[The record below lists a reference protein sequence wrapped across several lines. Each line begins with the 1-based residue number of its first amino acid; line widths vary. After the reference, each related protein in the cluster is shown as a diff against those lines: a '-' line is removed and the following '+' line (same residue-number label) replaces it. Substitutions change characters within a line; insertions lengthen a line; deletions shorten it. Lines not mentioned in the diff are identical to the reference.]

1 MNKKGIQDVGV
12 KNKKVLVRCDFNV
25 PLDLET
31 KTVITNEK
39 RIIESMKTINYLINE
54 GAKVILCSHIGK
66 TKEKLSLKPVAKRLS
81 KLLGKEV
88 LLIEEVIGDK
98 VKEKIDMMEQGDVV
112 LLENLRIFEEEE
124 ANDDDFARELASLAE
139 IYVNDAFGTAHR
151 AHASTQGVTK
161 YIPAVGGF
169 LIEKELK
176 ALDEG
181 INNPKRPL
189 VAIIGGLKVS
199 SKISVLTA
207 LIDKVDTLLIGGAMA
222 FTFVK
227 AMGGSIGKSV
237 CELDKLD
244 MAMDILNLA
253 KAKGVKLVLPVD
265 TVAGD
270 KFAND
275 ANTIIVNT
283 DNIPDDFEGL
293 DIGPKTIEIFEE
305 VIKNAGTVLWNGP
318 VGVFEFDLFAQ
329 GTKSLAETIA
339 ESSCISII
347 GGGDSAAAVEKFK
360 LEDKMT
366 HVSTGG
372 GASLEFIEG
381 KELPGIAAL
390 QDK

>member
-1 MNKKGIQDVGV
+1 
-12 KNKKVLVRCDFNV
+12 
-25 PLDLET
+25 
-31 KTVITNEK
+31 
-39 RIIESMKTINYLINE
+39 
-54 GAKVILCSHIGK
+54 
-66 TKEKLSLKPVAKRLS
+66 
-81 KLLGKEV
+81 
-88 LLIEEVIGDK
+88 
-98 VKEKIDMMEQGDVV
+98 
-112 LLENLRIFEEEE
+112 
-124 ANDDDFARELASLAE
+124 
-139 IYVNDAFGTAHR
+139 
-151 AHASTQGVTK
+151 
-161 YIPAVGGF
+161 
-169 LIEKELK
+169 
-176 ALDEG
+176 
-181 INNPKRPL
+181 
-189 VAIIGGLKVS
+189 
-199 SKISVLTA
+199 
-207 LIDKVDTLLIGGAMA
+207 MA